1 MSRFSEPLAQ
11 AEYERLRV
19 EGASDGDAYFETE
32 MRRLRGDFIPVEQRH
47 APSRIPAVLGS
58 SDKKRIAR
66 KRSMQ
71 QLHDND
77 PDHYDQLVRTAKSAG
92 VDTTGKMYDDGLAAY
107 LGDPDAWVKD
117 DSDVTEI
124 AKLKGHGVVKDGRD
138 KKVLV
143 GVKMD
148 GTKFSDQLAAKPRVQ
163 GRAVKTAKR
172 RPLSAIRKLNGQNW

>member
-1 MSRFSEPLAQ
+1 MSSRFSEPLAQ
-11 AEYERLRV
+11 AEYERLV
-19 EGASDGDAYFETE
+19 AEGSEAGDAYFDVET
-32 MRRLRGDFIPVEQRH
+32 RRLAGHFLPKGE
-47 APSRIPAVLGS
+47 PFRIPGVLGS